1 MKDILRF
8 WAKSETNHNNVNDP
22 LWHPLL
28 YHSLDCAAVAK
39 AWMNSS
45 PGIRRSLSAQNDI
58 DEITPWVLFFI
69 YMHDYGKLS
78 TTFQTLNIP
87 LWQKLFSDFNSDI
100 QQRLAI
106 PYQHGNEGVKRFYKD
121 IGADLDNFDECK
133 WMIEAGDHHH
143 RYKVDNPK
151 IQVFSKKD
159 SPLWNNEIKVRKEF
173 IKIGINLFFDGSLV
187 DFLNAPEVPNVF
199 KGFCSICDWV
209 ASNPDFFPF
218 SIKET
223 PPLDYFESRI
233 PLAQSSLKLCGLIS
247 TKPKNFGMS
256 GLFPEYEPRGVQRVN
271 VPIEEGVLYIIEAPT
286 GSGKTEA
293 ALSIASNLIGQ
304 GHADSILFALPT
316 QATANSMF
324 ERLEKVASSMY
335 PEGSNIVLAHGKSR
349 FNEGFRNLC
358 RQGSQSESN
367 TGLQQCSEWLAIS
380 KKRAFLGQVGVCTV
394 DQVLIGTL
402 PVRHNFVRT
411 FATGRGVLI
420 VDEVHAYDSY
430 MNGLLDQVLKKQR
443 ENKGNVILLSA
454 TLPSR
459 RKKDL
464 INNWSNGSADELSA
478 EYPLVTAVSQGNSF
492 KEFIPKE
499 ETEVKPV
506 NIELRFDDNILPDIE
521 LIKEIIE
528 YAEKGFTVAVICNLV
543 SDAQFT
549 WRKIKEITN
558 TIKVD
563 LFHGRYAFSDRNPIE
578 NIVTASYGKNRKE
591 GSGSILIATQ
601 VIEQSLD
608 LDFDLLV
615 TQLCPVEVLFQRLGR
630 LFRHKR
636 AHRPSDVPRCIVI
649 SPKDDNFGLHG
660 YIYRN
665 PAYLWRTRLLV
676 QKEPLVV
683 FPEAYRRWIELAHSE
698 LENEP
703 ELITKADEHFAIEE
717 LGKEYLARN
726 ISAMDVSEMS
736 DSRAELLTR
745 DGEMGTNL
753 LPVDRDGFLLDKNNT
768 PLSSLHSDKKD
779 LGANE
784 TVQLQTIPCPSGW
797 QKKLVPGRRIDDYI
811 VITVT
816 SDGDSWSYVS
826 EDKSLQLTYSQQEG
840 LRKE

>member
-1 MKDILRF
+1 MKDILRYWGKVERSHYNEGEF
-8 WAKSETNHNNVNDP
+8 

-39 AWMNSS
+39 VWIDNS
-45 PGIRRSLSAQNDI
+45 PGIKRALSSKNNNMS
-58 DEITPWVLFFI
+58 WVLFFI

-78 TTFQTLNIP
+78 ATFQTLNIP
-87 LWQKLFSDFNSDI
+87 IWHKLFSNFNADI
-100 QQRLAI
+100 QQMSAI
-106 PYQHGNEGVKRFYKD
+106 PYQHGTEGVKKFYKD
-121 IGADLDNFDECK
+121 IAADPDNFDECK

-143 RYKVDNPK
+143 RYKVGSPK
-151 IQVFSKKD
+151 IQFFSKKD
-159 SPLWNNEIKVRKEF
+159 SPLWNHEIRVRNEF
-173 IKIGINLFFDGSLV
+173 INIGINLFFEGVSV
-187 DFLNAPEVPNVF
+187 DFLNSPPVPNTF

-218 SIKET
+218 STKET
-223 PPLDYFESRI
+223 SPLDYFESRI
-233 PLAQSSLKLCGLIS
+233 PFAQRSLKLCGLIN
-247 TKPKNFGMS
+247 TKPKKFGMS
-256 GLFPEYEPRGVQRVN
+256 GLFPEYEPRGVQGIN
-271 VPIEEGVLYIIEAPT
+271 VPIEKGGLYIIEAPT

-293 ALSIASNLIGQ
+293 ALSIASTLIEQ

-349 FNEGFRNLC
+349 FNEGFRALC
-358 RQGSQSESN
+358 RQGANRESDL
-367 TGLQQCSEWLAIS
+367 GLLQCSEWLATS
-380 KKRAFLGQVGVCTV
+380 KKRAFLGQIGVCTV
-394 DQVLIGTL
+394 DQILIGTL

-430 MNGLLDQVLKKQR
+430 MNGLLDQVLKKQS
-443 ENKGNVILLSA
+443 ENNGNAILLSA
-454 TLPSR
+454 TLPSK

-464 INNWSNGSADELSA
+464 INNWSNGSTDELST
-478 EYPLVTAVSQGNSF
+478 EYPLITTVSQENLL
-492 KEFIPKE
+492 KEFIPKKRTQE
-499 ETEVKPV
+499 RAV
-506 NIELRFDDNILPDIE
+506 NIELKFADNTLADLE
-521 LIKEIIE
+521 LLNEIIE

-543 SDAQFT
+543 SDAQST
-549 WRKIKEITN
+549 WRKIKEISN
-558 TIKVD
+558 NVKID
-563 LFHGRYAFSDRNPIE
+563 IFHGRYAFSDRNRIE
-578 NIVTASYGKNRKE
+578 NEVIANYGKNRKE

-608 LDFDLLV
+608 LDFDLLI
-615 TQLCPVEVLFQRLGR
+615 TQLCPVELLFQRLGR
-630 LFRHKR
+630 LYRHQHT
-636 AHRPSDVPRCIVI
+636 HRPSDIPRCVVL
-649 SPKDDNFGLHG
+649 SPKGNDFGLHG

-665 PAYLWRTRLLV
+665 PAHLWRTRFLV
-676 QKEPLVV
+676 QREPLVL
-683 FPEAYRRWIELAHSE
+683 FPEAYRKWIELAHSK

-726 ISAMDVSEMS
+726 ISAMDISEIS

-745 DGEMGTNL
+745 DGDMGTNL
-753 LPVDRDGFLLDKNNT
+753 LPVDMNGCLLNENKT
-768 PLSSLHSDKKD
+768 PLSSLYSGKKN

-784 TVQLQTIPCPSGW
+784 IVQLQTIPCPSGW
-797 QKKLVPGRRIDDYI
+797 QKKLVPSIKIDDYI
-811 VITVT
+811 VITVAH
-816 SDGDSWSYVS
+816 DGDSWFYISK
-826 EDKSLQLTYSQQEG
+826 DKGLQLTYSRQEG